1 MAHLVILQEAHL
13 LPEVLRKLNIFSVEV
28 LLQEAHLVQWV
39 LLLEVRHLLE
49 VRLLREVLLEVRLL
63 REVIFQEARL
73 SLWRVICSVILL
85 EALRLAICSAMHMLS
100 LPLQVEVDLL
110 LLQVEVDLLLLRVE
124 VDLLLLRVE
133 VDLPRL
139 QVEVD
144 LPRLRVEMDLLP
156 LRICQS
162 LLLEECLPL
171 LLQDEVVLLLLMV
184 CLALLIK
191 VLHQLVPQ
199 WQAHNPCKIL
209 VQWAV
214 CREWV

>member
-144 LPRLRVEMDLLP
+144 LLP

-171 LLQDEVVLLLLMV
+171 LLQDEVVLLLLMI
-184 CLALLIK
+184 CLALLIE

>member
-1 MAHLVILQEAHL
+1 M
-13 LPEVLRKLNIFSVEV
+13 LRKLNIFSVEV

-63 REVIFQEARL
+63 REVLFQEARL

-100 LPLQVEVDLL
+100 LPLRVEVH
-110 LLQVEVDLLLLRVE
+110 LLLR
-124 VDLLLLRVE
+124 
-133 VDLPRL
+133 
-139 QVEVD
+139 VEVD

-184 CLALLIK
+184 CLALLIE
-191 VLHQLVPQ
+191 VLHQFVPQ